1 MLFQL
6 THPLPDKCY
15 VAVSGGADSMAALHF
30 LLSGTY
36 RARSNRV
43 VGIIHVNHGTGFY
56 ADEAQRLVIEVGE
69 SYGFSFS
76 DVGEKIG
83 PPPKGRSKEDYWRE
97 ERYKVFA
104 RYNDYPI
111 VTAHHLDD
119 CVEQYIINKMV
130 LFNNNTVIPYFGPCG
145 VVRPFRT
152 WSKESI
158 LDYCKKNSIRYLD
171 DPSNM
176 DTKFLRNN
184 IRHNVIPTL
193 LKMNPGLKNQV
204 RKLIVE
210 ESN

>member
-6 THPLPDKCY
+6 THPLPYRCY

-30 LLSGTY
+30 LLNSTWKGHS
-36 RARSNRV
+36 RRV

-56 ADEAQRLVIEVGE
+56 ADEAQRLVKEFGASHPFLLTGI
-69 SYGFSFS
+69 S
-76 DVGEKIG
+76 EKIG
-83 PPPKGRSKEDYWRE
+83 PPPEGRSKEDYWRE
-97 ERYKVFA
+97 ERYKVFSQ
-104 RYNDYPI
+104 YNDYPI

-130 LFNNNTVIPYFGPCG
+130 LFNNRNVISYYGPCG

-152 WSKESI
+152 WTKESI
-158 LDYCKKNSIRYLD
+158 LEYCEKHKIEYLD
-171 DPSNM
+171 DPSNE
-176 DTKFLRNN
+176 DTRFLRNN